1 MSSLN
6 AGKKETVEW
15 VHRNYEKGATCLDVG
30 ACDGKWHQLLG
41 DYLDMDAV
49 EVYAPN
55 ITKWWLTQKYS
66 TVYYADIREFSY
78 EHYDLIIFGDVI
90 EHMSI
95 DEARKVLTYAYPR
108 CKDMVVA
115 VPFMW
120 HQDAIYG
127 NPYEKHIQEDL
138 THEVF
143 MKRYEGFKP
152 LAVFSNYGYYVKE
165 KENFS

>member
-6 AGKKETVEW
+6 AGKKEVIEW
-15 VHRNYEKGATCLDVG
+15 IHQNFNRNDTCLDVG

-49 EVYAPN
+49 EVFAPN
-55 ITKWWLTQKYS
+55 ITKYWLTHKYN

-78 EHYDLIIFGDVI
+78 DFFDLIIFGDVI
-90 EHMSI
+90 EHMSVE
-95 DEARKVLTYAYPR
+95 EAQAVLAYAYPR

-115 VPFMW
+115 VPYQW

-138 THEVF
+138 THEIF
-143 MKRYEGFKP
+143 MKRYKGFKS
-152 LAVFSNYGYYVKE
+152 LALFGNYGYYIKDE
-165 KENFS
+165 KFL